1 MGRYRD
7 SPLGLTIALPSR
19 HHAHLTAFSDDHI
32 LPTEQIT
39 IRTTSDRV
47 CWSFVCENDIYVGK
61 VLYVDYERADI
72 GIENLLTLYQ
82 QRSFEHEREVRAMIY
97 VAQARWPCGGISP
110 CLAVVACGAAPTGGR
125 CSPRPGLAWY

>member
-1 MGRYRD
+1 MRAAIASSAFRSTGDLRDAMSLRGRR
-7 SPLGLTIALPSR
+7 LR

-61 VLYVDYERADI
+61 VLYVDYERTDI
-72 GIENLLTLYQ
+72 GIENLLNLYQ
-82 QRSFEHEREVRAMIY
+82 QRSLSTS
-97 VAQARWPCGGISP
+97 GKS
-110 CLAVVACGAAPTGGR
+110 GR
-125 CSPRPGLAWY
+125 